1 MNIGSSWSAIWR
13 LSDELYERT
22 SLSAMTHPASVPRTD
37 TYRRYLDAAEQ
48 AFIRYGYE
56 GASIRRI
63 SADADAPLGTLHH
76 YWGNKE
82 ALFRDVCARRFA
94 PIQAQ
99 QLRRLHAA
107 ASGVG
112 QRPDLETVV
121 RALIEPPILAEAADR
136 AQQHAIR
143 LLYGRVLTEP
153 SDIVKRVVSDM
164 FRDATRLFR
173 DLLRAACPDLEPG
186 AFYWRM
192 TCALGAFIF
201 AQSFGDRMGYAMG
214 DATETPDWEPVIDE
228 ICAFVVRGM
237 GQSCTRTL
245 IQESRS

>member
-1 MNIGSSWSAIWR
+1 MAR
-13 LSDELYERT
+13 PKT
-22 SLSAMTHPASVPRTD
+22 VPRTG
-37 TYRRYLDAAEQ
+37 TYHRYLDAAEQ

-63 SADADAPLGTLHH
+63 STDAEAPLGTLHH

-82 ALFRDVCARRFA
+82 ALFRDVCERRFA
-94 PIQAQ
+94 PIQAE

-107 ASGVG
+107 AGG
-112 QRPDLETVV
+112 AGLRPDLQAVV
-121 RALIEPPILAEAADR
+121 RALIEPPILADAADP

-153 SDIVKRVVSDM
+153 SDIVKRIVRDM

-173 DLLRAACPDLEPG
+173 DLLQAACPTLDPQ
-186 AFYWRM
+186 AFYWRL

-201 AQSFGDRMGYAMG
+201 AQSFGDRVGYALG
-214 DATETPDWEPVIDE
+214 NAADAPDWRQVIHE
-228 ICAFVVRGM
+228 ICGFVTRGM
-237 GQSCTRTL
+237 G
-245 IQESRS
+245 ESASQHPT